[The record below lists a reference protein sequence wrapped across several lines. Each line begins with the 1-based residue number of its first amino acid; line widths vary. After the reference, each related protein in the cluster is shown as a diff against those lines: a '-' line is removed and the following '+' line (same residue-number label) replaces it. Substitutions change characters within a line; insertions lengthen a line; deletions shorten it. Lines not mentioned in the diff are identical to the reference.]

1 MRRVEAEQA
10 AAVAEREWQEVLE
23 ARENY
28 EREQAEADEAKR
40 IAEQERREADEARE
54 KAERERAE
62 AEEAKRAWAQKQAED
77 AARKLLEDS
86 RKHKQEKVATPE
98 QVAKREKKKR
108 VVKAIPPKVPIGAHK
123 EAKAA
128 ARARALKLRDELDI
142 QRQKLQ
148 TRDERAKN
156 QKALEVSFARLPSI
170 TPKVAP
176 ATLNYEPHKPM
187 QPRGQR
193 THHTPRAASGKHR
206 SGGGG
211 SGSSGGRHRK
221 ARGKRSGR
229 KVKSARL
236 PGIGPPRPPAVFAT
250 EYFTYRV

>member
-1 MRRVEAEQA
+1 MTKMTSKCHQ
-10 AAVAEREWQEVLE
+10 
-23 ARENY
+23 N
-28 EREQAEADEAKR
+28 
-40 IAEQERREADEARE
+40 
-54 KAERERAE
+54 
-62 AEEAKRAWAQKQAED
+62 D
-77 AARKLLEDS
+77 A
-86 RKHKQEKVATPE
+86 
-98 QVAKREKKKR
+98 
-108 VVKAIPPKVPIGAHK
+108 
-123 EAKAA
+123 
-128 ARARALKLRDELDI
+128 
-142 QRQKLQ
+142 
-148 TRDERAKN
+148 

>member
-77 AARKLLEDS
+77 AARKLLEES

-98 QVAKREKKKR
+98 QVAKRER
-108 VVKAIPPKVPIGAHK
+108 
-123 EAKAA
+123 
-128 ARARALKLRDELDI
+128 
-142 QRQKLQ
+142 
-148 TRDERAKN
+148 
-156 QKALEVSFARLPSI
+156 
-170 TPKVAP
+170 
-176 ATLNYEPHKPM
+176 
-187 QPRGQR
+187 
-193 THHTPRAASGKHR
+193 
-206 SGGGG
+206 
-211 SGSSGGRHRK
+211 
-221 ARGKRSGR
+221 
-229 KVKSARL
+229 
-236 PGIGPPRPPAVFAT
+236 
-250 EYFTYRV
+250 